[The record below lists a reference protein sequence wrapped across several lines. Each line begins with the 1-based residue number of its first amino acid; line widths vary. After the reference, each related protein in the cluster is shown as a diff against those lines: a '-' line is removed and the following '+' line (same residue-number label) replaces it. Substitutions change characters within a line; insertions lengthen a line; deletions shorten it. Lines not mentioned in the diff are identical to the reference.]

1 MNTTKTEIYAVVI
14 TYLPKK
20 EVLENIQI
28 LIMQGVRVVVVD
40 NASQGDSEIEIRALE
55 TFDSVKILRNATNLG
70 IATALNQGIL
80 HAKNSG
86 ASWIF
91 TFDQD
96 SQITPRYIDSMLELY
111 QYSEGLYGTVGLLCP
126 HYVNQTSGRSMVPKD
141 DRWGTAKNRFPSD
154 QFVERFT
161 LMTSGMLFK
170 TELFDRIGPFRDYYF
185 IDHVDT
191 EYSLRARKHGY
202 FVLQSTQI
210 VLLHNLGEESVH
222 SFFGKKPV
230 ITNHNFRRRYT
241 ITRNIIFVWKDYFR
255 HEPKW
260 VFSCLK
266 NRFIELIKILLYENN
281 RISKFRAIALGIVD
295 AIRGKGGPYS
305 Y

>member
-1 MNTTKTEIYAVVI
+1 MNKSRIDVYAIVI

-20 EVLENIQI
+20 EVQENILM
-28 LIMQGVRVVVVD
+28 LIAQGAKVIVVD
-40 NASQGDSEIEIRALE
+40 NASWGDSASEIHALE
-55 TFDSVKILRNATNLG
+55 TLDSVKVLHNATNLG

-80 HAKNSG
+80 YAKNLG
-86 ASWIF
+86 ANWIF

-96 SQITPRYIDSMLELY
+96 SQITPKYLNLMLEVY
-111 QYSEGLYGTVGLLCP
+111 QYAEALYGTIGLLCP
-126 HYVNQTSGRSMVPKD
+126 HYVNQITGRAMIPKD

-154 QFVERFT
+154 YFVERFT

-170 TELFDRIGPFRDYYF
+170 TELFDKIGSFRDRYF

-191 EYSLRARKHGY
+191 EYSLRARKHGH

-260 VFSCLK
+260 VISCIK
-266 NRFIELIKILLYENN
+266 NRFIELIKILLYENS
-281 RISKFRAIALGIVD
+281 RIRKIRAIALGIVD
-295 AIRGKGGPYS
+295 SIRGKGGPYS